1 VNFGMAI
8 AKGVGG
14 YAFNSKALF
23 ADAIHS
29 LTDLVSDVMTL
40 MSVSWALRPPSE
52 KFPTGYGKVE
62 SLGSLGVSGVLLVG
76 GFYMGWA
83 AVLQLAQQFIPGF
96 AELADT
102 LGLMASA
109 HHGHDHSHMDLGPD
123 LNAAWLAGGS
133 ILIKEWLYHAS
144 TYDRSAPV
152 KCNTDTTTALKVAK
166 ERKSSVLASNAY
178 HHRVDSL
185 TAFVAL
191 LMIGGANVLKNAS
204 WMDPVGGLV
213 ISLMVIQAGL
223 GNTKSAILE
232 LCDVGIDDDMKRKV
246 RKAADGILGEL
257 AQSSQMQGIN
267 IRQVQ
272 GIKAGQTY
280 LVDVEIGV
288 PASWTVAQTQKIE
301 EAVRERIGAK
311 VRGVKRVKVRFVA
324 KEDDKPVDFLAE
336 FIPADV
342 SPRSSPEP
350 ESEDEHGHGHG
361 HGHSHK
367 H

>member
-1 VNFGMAI
+1 LA
-8 AKGVGG
+8 A
-14 YAFNSKALF
+14 
-23 ADAIHS
+23 S
-29 LTDLVSDVMTL
+29 L
-40 MSVSWALRPPSE
+40 
-52 KFPTGYGKVE
+52 
-62 SLGSLGVSGVLLVG
+62 
-76 GFYMGWA
+76 
-83 AVLQLAQQFIPGF
+83 PG
-96 AELADT
+96 
-102 LGLMASA
+102 
-109 HHGHDHSHMDLGPD
+109 
-123 LNAAWLAGGS
+123 LN
-133 ILIKEWLYHAS
+133 I
-144 TYDRSAPV
+144 
-152 KCNTDTTTALKVAK
+152 NTTTALKVAK

-280 LVDVEIGV
+280 LVDVELGV

-301 EAVRERIGAK
+301 EAVRERIGSK